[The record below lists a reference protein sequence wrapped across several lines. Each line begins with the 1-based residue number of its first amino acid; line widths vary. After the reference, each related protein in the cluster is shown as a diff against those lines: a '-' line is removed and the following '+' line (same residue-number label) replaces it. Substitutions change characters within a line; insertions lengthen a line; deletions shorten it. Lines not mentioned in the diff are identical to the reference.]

1 MSIMQLLDMYRFYT
15 YLLDIPDVSIRV
27 FRVISITLTS
37 DAALIGRHPNHLVA
51 RGCTP
56 NRQNT

>member
-15 YLLDIPDVSIRV
+15 YLLDIPDVSIQA
-27 FRVISITLTS
+27 FTSLMTLTS
-37 DAALIGRHPNHLVA
+37 EAAPLGRCPNHFVA
-51 RGCTP
+51 RGRTS